1 MTHERTPPTLI
12 TALDVSTSREALELV
27 EELRGTVDF
36 FKIGGRLFTAAGPG
50 MVGQLRA
57 RGARIFLDCKF
68 HDIPATVAG
77 AVGEATKLGIDMMT
91 VHTVGGVDMMRAAA
105 EAAAEEAA
113 RANVRRPVIVGV
125 TVLTSLSG
133 PDVEAV
139 FGRGVDIADTVVM
152 LAGRAR
158 GAGLDGVVAS
168 VGETVR
174 IKRDIGSACVVV
186 TPGIRPAG
194 AGAGDQKRVAT
205 PRQAAEAG
213 SDYIVVGRPIIE
225 APSPA
230 AAARRILDEL
240 QYG

>member
-1 MTHERTPPTLI
+1 MTDERTAPTLI
-12 TALDVSTSREALELV
+12 TALDVSTAREALELV
-27 EELRGTVDF
+27 DMLRGTVDF
-36 FKIGGRLFTAAGPG
+36 FKLGSRLFTAEGPG
-50 MVGQLRA
+50 MVERLTS
-57 RGARIFLDCKF
+57 RGARVFLDCKF

-91 VHTVGGVDMMRAAA
+91 VHTVGGLDMMRAAA
-105 EAAAEEAA
+105 EAAAGEAV

-133 PDVEAV
+133 SDIEAV
-139 FGRGVDIADTVVM
+139 FGRTADIADTVIM

-158 GAGLDGVVAS
+158 EAGLDGVVAS

-194 AGAGDQKRVAT
+194 AAAGDQKRVAT
-205 PRQAAEAG
+205 PRAASEAG
-213 SDYIVVGRPIIE
+213 SDYIVVGRPIIQ

-230 AAARRILDEL
+230 AAAQRILDEL
-240 QYG
+240 QNG